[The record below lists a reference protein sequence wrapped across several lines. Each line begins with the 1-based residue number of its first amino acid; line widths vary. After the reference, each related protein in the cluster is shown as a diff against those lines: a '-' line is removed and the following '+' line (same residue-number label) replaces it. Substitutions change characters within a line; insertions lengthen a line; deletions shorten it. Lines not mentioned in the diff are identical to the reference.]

1 MPGRFRFTQA
11 DVRGEGEVPAAGRT
25 MPPEVVQFEP
35 KVERVVR
42 EYEPKRIIKP
52 GTGDYQFTRQNFGPM
67 AASDEPRVIKAR
79 KDSRFVVSNL
89 SREPLAIDA
98 EERRAFEERV
108 RQEVGA
114 LAQETFNTAKAEG
127 YKAGLQAGE
136 EKAYAETRASSL
148 EMLDNLASLSE
159 SVESHRKRL
168 LDQQERFLMELVFK
182 IAKKV
187 CLKELSGDTNYVTRM
202 LHAMIEQAGT
212 RENLRVR
219 ISLQDLEVLS
229 SLRQELVTRWG
240 ELKNLSI
247 EPSAQVPSGAC
258 ELETDLASYS
268 ASLDSQLESIH
279 GALFEGQVRESS

>member
-11 DVRGEGEVPAAGRT
+11 DVRGEGEVPAASRAGL
-25 MPPEVVQFEP
+25 PEAVQFEP
-35 KVERVVR
+35 KVERTVR

-79 KDSRFVVSNL
+79 KDSRFVVSHL

-98 EERRAFEERV
+98 EERRAFEQRV
-108 RQEVGA
+108 RAEVGA
-114 LAQETFNTAKAEG
+114 LAKETFNTAKSEG
-127 YKAGLQAGE
+127 YQAGIQE
-136 EKAYAETRASSL
+136 GRQQAYSEAQREVASML
-148 EMLDNLASLSE
+148 ESLASLAE

-182 IAKKV
+182 IARKV
-187 CLKELSGDTNYVTRM
+187 CLKELSGDTGYVTRM
-202 LHAMIEQAGT
+202 LHAMVEQAGT

-219 ISLQDLEVLS
+219 ISLQDLESLS
-229 SLRQELVTRWG
+229 SLRGDLVTRWG

-247 EPSAQVPSGAC
+247 EPSAGVAAGAC

-268 ASLDSQLESIH
+268 ASLDSQLETIH
-279 GALFEGQVRESS
+279 SALFEGQVRESS